1 VSVRRAVTVAVLLA
15 AAAGTLR
22 AQERAQGPLAR
33 SLAPL
38 FQGRAWRY
46 ATWGALVVSLTRGDT
61 LLSYRADRRF
71 VPASNAKLFTTA
83 AALHYLGP
91 DFRFITA
98 LFAGGPVR
106 DGTLYGDLVLY
117 GTGDPTFGLDTAAL
131 APFADSVVLA
141 GIRRVN
147 GDLVGDASFLGAELA
162 GPGWAPENLDQWFA
176 APPSALGAAE
186 NLVEIVVEP
195 GDARGDAATV
205 TMDPP
210 NDYFSIRSTVTTGRP
225 RSRTRINL
233 RRGLSPT
240 LLTLTGTISPWR
252 RAWRTYAV
260 VQEPAQFAAGLLRS
274 LLAARGVAVSG
285 TARGA
290 TDDAAGRGR
299 RLLAGARGGGGGGG
313 EEGDPLAGAIAVRR
327 SESLGDLVGMINRR
341 SHNLSAELVFRSIGR
356 SVGGA
361 GTFASGARAVAQF
374 LRDTV
379 GIVPGSFTVSDGSG
393 LSILDEAT
401 PRALVQLLAYE
412 RRAPEAEV
420 FWRSLP
426 VAGDGLR
433 GRMEDTPAEGRL
445 RAKTGTLKNA
455 SALAGYV
462 SAANGEEL
470 AFSILVND
478 AWRINRARRVQDVIG
493 ARLAE
498 FSR

>member
-1 VSVRRAVTVAVLLA
+1 MRRLAALLLLATVAA
-15 AAAGTLR
+15 APLR
-22 AQERAQGPLAR
+22 AQDRPQGPLAR
-33 SLAPL
+33 TLAPL
-38 FQGRAWRY
+38 FEGRAWRY

-71 VPASNAKLFTTA
+71 TPASNAKLFTTA

-91 DFRFITA
+91 EFRFITA
-98 LFAGGPVR
+98 LFAAGPVR

-141 GIRRVN
+141 GIRRVS
-147 GDLVGDASFLGAELA
+147 GDVVGDASFLGAELA
-162 GPGWAPENLDQWFA
+162 GPGWAPENLNQWFA

-186 NLVEIVVEP
+186 NLVEITVEP
-195 GDARGDAATV
+195 GENRGDPTMV
-205 TMDPP
+205 SMDPP
-210 NDYFSIRSTVTTGRP
+210 NDYFSIDNRVTTGRP
-225 RSRTRINL
+225 RSRTRIGV
-233 RRGLSPT
+233 RRGLAPT
-240 LLTLTGTISPWR
+240 LLTLSGSISPWR
-252 RAWRTYAV
+252 RAWHTEVV
-260 VQEPAQFAAGLLRS
+260 VQEPALFAATLLRS
-274 LLAARGVAVSG
+274 LLAARGVSVTG
-285 TARGA
+285 TTRSQ
-290 TDDAAGRGR
+290 TDDAAGRGH
-299 RLLAGARGGGGGGG
+299 RLLAWARGGGADGA
-313 EEGDPLAGAIAVRR
+313 PLSGAIAVRR
-327 SESLGDLVGMINRR
+327 SESLGDLVEMINHR

-361 GTFASGARAVAQF
+361 GTFASGARAVTQF

-379 GIVPGSFTVSDGSG
+379 GIAPASFSVSDGSG
-393 LSILDEAT
+393 LSILDQAT
-401 PRALVQLLAYE
+401 PRALVQLLAFE
-412 RRAPEAEV
+412 RKAPEAEV

-426 VAGDGLR
+426 VAGDGLE
-433 GRMEDTPAEGRL
+433 GRMEDTPAEGNL

-470 AFSILVND
+470 VFSIMVND
-478 AWRINRARRVQDVIG
+478 AWRIQRARRVQDEIG